1 MLERIQDAPAQTLAL
16 KASGTI
22 MARDV
27 EAAIEAALGPSSAA
41 TGLVVVIDRDFDGY
55 LAELAR
61 GLANAALAHRS
72 LVKLAVVTDADRMD
86 EARLSG
92 FEHVGRAD
100 PALRDG
106 GSEFGARLG
115 GRSAPGRIGAAVG
128 R

>member
-16 KASGTI
+16 KASGTV

-27 EAAIEAALGPSSAA
+27 EAGVEACIGSSSAA
-41 TGLVVVIDRDFDGY
+41 SGLVVVIDRDFDGY

-72 LVKLAVVTDADRMD
+72 VVKLAVVADSDRLD

-92 FEHVGRAD
+92 FSASAVPVRLFAAAD
-100 PALRDG
+100 RNLAFDWAA
-106 GSEFGARLG
+106 GARRG
-115 GRSAPGRIGAAVG
+115 E
-128 R
+128 